1 MYDTYIIDDRQADR
15 KHLRNLLVQ
24 YQIQNGV
31 EARITGCTFADQ
43 LTPQT
48 VTVMYFARRC
58 RWPCAVGHRAGA
70 RRADAA
76 PYRFDRTKLPAAHSG
91 CDRRNAADRAAFK
104 AGRRGGTVPA
114 AARSGAAVRLLQTQA
129 TYVWTVKA
137 GAIPSRR
144 TRFYIL
150 KAAAKKTFLV
160 TAAQE
165 YELSA
170 SLDALEE
177 QLGSRFVRTHRS
189 YLVNQRHILSYD
201 AGTMTVTLD
210 DESVVYL
217 SRAGK
222 AKLKEALAW

>member
-31 EARITGCTFADQ
+31 EARITGCTFADP

-48 VTVMYFARRC
+48 VTVMYLLDAADGRAQPVIAQVRAGQAQHHIVLTAPTFQQLIQAVTAETLPTGLLLKPVGAEELFRLLRAVEQPSVSQARRYSI
-58 RWPCAVGHRAGA
+58 AQ
-70 RRADAA
+70 DAIL
-76 PYRFDRTKLPAAHSG
+76 YFES
-91 CDRRNAADRAAFK
+91 
-104 AGRRGGTVPA
+104 
-114 AARSGAAVRLLQTQA
+114 RS
-129 TYVWTVKA
+129 
-137 GAIPSRR
+137 
-144 TRFYIL
+144 
-150 KAAAKKTFLV
+150 KKTFLV

-222 AKLKEALAW
+222 ARLKEALAW